1 MPALEE
7 VDCEFIGPGGAR
19 VERALGDVV
28 RCPVAVRGACATSDA
43 HPRDA
48 SRQQSD
54 SAKPSLARAVR
65 DAALSNGALTEITRA
80 LSQSTR
86 DGAAPKAALA
96 WHPTK
101 EILATTDDGGR
112 CATRDAAMDDKGA
125 VRARKRASDDESE
138 CEDEVTT
145 LRHRAHGRCAA
156 MAWRPRRGR
165 ALALAGASGVCVWT
179 RERRATRASSA
190 VASETGALSPVDA
203 AKVRA
208 LAQRGT
214 SGKTSG
220 YRWRLTIYNE
230 RGAHEAGPT
239 APPGGICA
247 SECVAWSPDGLLLV
261 ACSRRCRVIHC
272 WDVSA
277 GTYTPLG
284 GGGAG
289 ISRVAFSACGGYL
302 LAAHVGEG
310 FSVWQCDTMTCRK
323 WSTNGREVT
332 AMAWGNVQGKQGDA
346 PVALIAT
353 RGSAKLSAVHL
364 SPRDCVNEIAAHVL
378 PLELPDI
385 VGGDASRSGTSEHDV
400 ADMVWDAS
408 SSRLALALRGGDRDG
423 VVALY
428 ATRTTNIVSSSLIG
442 YFDTADDDTGAR
454 VPAQAVKISTPLA
467 VAAGRLRATLAVAFA
482 NGDVALV
489 PLTFADPSLASAAS

>member
-208 LAQRGT
+208 
-214 SGKTSG
+214 
-220 YRWRLTIYNE
+220 
-230 RGAHEAGPT
+230 
-239 APPGGICA
+239 
-247 SECVAWSPDGLLLV
+247 
-261 ACSRRCRVIHC
+261 
-272 WDVSA
+272 
-277 GTYTPLG
+277 
-284 GGGAG
+284 
-289 ISRVAFSACGGYL
+289 
-302 LAAHVGEG
+302 
-310 FSVWQCDTMTCRK
+310 
-323 WSTNGREVT
+323 
-332 AMAWGNVQGKQGDA
+332 
-346 PVALIAT
+346 
-353 RGSAKLSAVHL
+353 
-364 SPRDCVNEIAAHVL
+364 
-378 PLELPDI
+378 
-385 VGGDASRSGTSEHDV
+385 
-400 ADMVWDAS
+400 
-408 SSRLALALRGGDRDG
+408 
-423 VVALY
+423 
-428 ATRTTNIVSSSLIG
+428 
-442 YFDTADDDTGAR
+442 
-454 VPAQAVKISTPLA
+454 
-467 VAAGRLRATLAVAFA
+467 
-482 NGDVALV
+482 
-489 PLTFADPSLASAAS
+489 